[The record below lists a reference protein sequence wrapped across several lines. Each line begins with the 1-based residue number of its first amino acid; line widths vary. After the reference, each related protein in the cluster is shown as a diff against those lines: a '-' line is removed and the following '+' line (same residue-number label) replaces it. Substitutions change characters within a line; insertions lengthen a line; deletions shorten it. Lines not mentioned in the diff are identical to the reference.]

1 MSKKYIISYGFNAGN
16 FIQEGTDIARIT
28 PDDNG
33 GFLFQEGD
41 EGDAR
46 SNNRLDDVG
55 ANWWGYKPGDSKSF
69 DEQMSLDNVLVSF
82 LNQGVLTQADDLYDK
97 ILSTIDLGGDLKQ
110 QRIIFTSQ
118 PIGIFSFAQASKGLI
133 RSVEYYC
140 PSEDRIIAPDSVFKG
155 DLNGKEYYFFEGANE
170 EEILVERRQEGT
182 TDILR
187 TCPFATAQLN
197 YDSGMVLPYDKESK
211 IINFYDKYKLRYT
224 STTKKVYQIR
234 EKKGG
239 GYAPYVDLYCPLGGN
254 WKFTTN
260 TMLVQ
265 ALPMILLARVLERA
279 GVRTRVFAT
288 SFMQTGGEENFMVSP
303 ILVKEYGE
311 PLDLNKLAIYSSDK
325 RLFRFHLFNALLGQF
340 YKNGNLKTRHT
351 QTQGVDTDQIYRLMP
366 RVKNYYQYQM
376 DTGAFPKTNIDKGL
390 MIFGGTPMNLREPEE
405 DNLSYD
411 RTQQKI
417 INEFYRI
424 SDYVSLM
431 MSKKPDSVI
440 KKIFEREEDR
450 KISKQQ
456 VAQTLRNTIT
466 QILAPIRRPANP
478 TEDDLMLTDS
488 DKDFK
493 QQDEKRAEL
502 LELINR
508 YTS

>member
-1 MSKKYIISYGFNAGN
+1 MSKKYIISYGFDANK
-16 FIQEGTDIARIT
+16 FIKEGTEIARREGVFQSG
-28 PDDNG
+28 DDG
-33 GFLFQEGD
+33 E
-41 EGDAR
+41 AR
-46 SNNRLDDVG
+46 RDRDRDDIG
-55 ANWWGYKPGDSKSF
+55 ANWWGYKPNDSRSF
-69 DEQMSLDNVLVSF
+69 NEQMSLDNVLISF
-82 LNQGVLTQADDLYDK
+82 LNQGMLTQADDLYDK
-97 ILSTIDLGGDLKQ
+97 ILSNIDLGGDLKQ

-140 PSEDRIIAPDSVFKG
+140 PSEDRIIPADSVFKG
-155 DLNGKEYYFFEGANE
+155 DLNGKEYYFFEGAND

-182 TDILR
+182 TAILKN
-187 TCPFATAQLN
+187 CPFATAQLN
-197 YDSGMVLPYDKESK
+197 YDSGMVLPYDKEGK
-211 IINFYDKYKLRYT
+211 IINFYDKYKLRYS

-239 GYAPYVDLYCPLGGN
+239 GYAPYVDLYCPVGGN
-254 WKFTTN
+254 ANWTTD

-265 ALPMILLARVLERA
+265 ALPMILLSRVLERA

-288 SFMQTGGEENFMVSP
+288 TFMKVIGDTNYMVTP
-303 ILVKEYGE
+303 VLVKEYGE
-311 PLDLNKLAIYSSDK
+311 PLDLNKLAIYTSDK
-325 RLFRFHLFNALLGQF
+325 RLFRYHLFNALLGWF
-340 YKNGNLKTRHT
+340 VEDGDLRSNHGRHRILST
-351 QTQGVDTDQIYRLMP
+351 AEIYNIMP

-376 DTGAFPKTNIDKGL
+376 DKGAIPKTNIDKGL
-390 MIFGGTPMNLREPEE
+390 MIFGGTPI
-405 DNLSYD
+405 NLSRPEQDSLRYES
-411 RTQQKI
+411 TQQKI

-450 KISKQQ
+450 KISKQE

-478 TEDDLMLTDS
+478 TAEDLILTDS

>member
-16 FIQEGTDIARIT
+16 FIQEGTNIARIT
-28 PDDNG
+28 PNDDNT
-33 GFLFQEGD
+33 GFLFQQGD
-41 EGDAR
+41 DGQAR
-46 SNNRLDDVG
+46 TDSRLDDVG
-55 ANWWGYKPGDSKSF
+55 ANWWGYKPNDSKSF
-69 DEQMSLDNVLVSF
+69 EEQMSIDNVLVSF
-82 LNQGVLTQADDLYDK
+82 LNQGLLTRADELYDQL
-97 ILSTIDLGGDLKQ
+97 LSSIDLGGDLKQ

-133 RSVEYYC
+133 RSLEYYC
-140 PSEDRIIAPDSVFKG
+140 PSEDRIIPPDSVFKG
-155 DLNGKEYYFFEGANE
+155 DLNGTDYYFFEGEND

-182 TDILR
+182 TAILR
-187 TCPFATAQLN
+187 NCPFATAQLN
-197 YDSGMVLPYDKESK
+197 YDSGMVLPYDKEGK

-239 GYAPYVDLYCPLGGN
+239 GYAPYVDLYTPLGADNRFG
-254 WKFTTN
+254 TEA
-260 TMLVQ
+260 MLIQ

-288 SFMQTGGEENFMVSP
+288 SFMKTLPQGANFMVSP

-311 PLDLNKLAIYSSDK
+311 PLDLNKLAIFTSDK
-325 RLFRFHLFNALLGQF
+325 RLFRYHIFNSLLGWF
-340 YKNGNLKTRHT
+340 AENGDLKTNHYST
-351 QTQGVDTDQIYRLMP
+351 YAVYNDEIYALMP

-376 DTGAFPKTNIDKGL
+376 ERGAFSKTNIDKGL
-390 MIFGGTPMNLREPEE
+390 MIFGGTNVNP
-405 DNLSYD
+405 SD
-411 RTQQKI
+411 RLNNPQVQEKI

-440 KKIFEREEDR
+440 KKIFERERDR
-450 KISKQQ
+450 KIPENE

-466 QILAPIRRPANP
+466 QILAPVRRPANP
-478 TEDDLMLTDS
+478 TEDDLILTDS

>member
-1 MSKKYIISYGFNAGN
+1 MSKKYIISYGFDAGK
-16 FIQEGTDIARIT
+16 FINEGTEIARREGVFQSG
-28 PDDNG
+28 DDTQARTNSS
-33 GFLFQEGD
+33 LD
-41 EGDAR
+41 ELG
-46 SNNRLDDVG
+46 V
-55 ANWWGYKPGDSKSF
+55 NWWGYKPNDSKSF
-69 DEQMSLDNVLVSF
+69 EEQMSIDNVLVSF
-82 LNQGVLTQADDLYDK
+82 LNQGLLTRADELYDQ

-133 RSVEYYC
+133 RSLEFYC
-140 PSEDRIIAPDSVFKG
+140 PSQDRIIPPDSVFKG
-155 DLNGKEYYFFEGANE
+155 ELNGKDYYFFEGEND

-182 TDILR
+182 TAILKN
-187 TCPFATAQLN
+187 CPFATAQLN
-197 YDSGMVLPYDKESK
+197 YDSGMILPYDKEGK
-211 IINFYDKYKLRYT
+211 IINFYDRYKLRYT

-239 GYAPYVDLYCPLGGN
+239 GYAPYVDLYTPLGADNRFG
-254 WKFTTN
+254 TEA
-260 TMLVQ
+260 MLVQ

-288 SFMQTGGEENFMVSP
+288 SFMKSKGANNFMVSP

-311 PLDLNKLAIYSSDK
+311 PLDLNKLAIFTADK
-325 RLFRFHLFNALLGQF
+325 RLFRYHIFNSLLGWF
-340 YKNGNLKTRHT
+340 VENGDLRTNHGSTY
-351 QTQGVDTDQIYRLMP
+351 GVYGNEIYALMP

-376 DTGAFPKTNIDKGL
+376 DRGAFSKKNIDKGL
-390 MIFGGTPMNLREPEE
+390 MIFGGTNVIP
-405 DNLSYD
+405 SD
-411 RTQQKI
+411 RLNNPQVQEKI

-431 MSKKPDSVI
+431 MSKKADSVI
-440 KKIFEREEDR
+440 KKIFERERDR
-450 KISKQQ
+450 KIPENE

-466 QILAPIRRPANP
+466 QILAPVRRPANP
-478 TEDDLMLTDS
+478 TEDDLKLTDS

>member
-1 MSKKYIISYGFNAGN
+1 MSKKYIISFGLDAKK
-16 FIQEGTDIARIT
+16 FIKEGTEFARQR
-28 PDDNG
+28 G
-33 GFLFQEGD
+33 VFQSGD
-41 EGDAR
+41 ERRAR
-46 SNNRLDDVG
+46 SDDKLDDVG
-55 ANWWGYKPGDSKSF
+55 ANWWGYKPNDSRSF
-69 DEQMSLDNVLVSF
+69 EEQMSMDNVLVSF
-82 LNQGVLTQADDLYDK
+82 LNQGLLTRADELYDQ

-133 RSVEYYC
+133 RSLEYYC
-140 PSEDRIIAPDSVFKG
+140 PSENRIIPPDSVFKG
-155 DLNGKEYYFFEGANE
+155 DLNGKEYYFFEGAND

-182 TDILR
+182 TSILNN
-187 TCPFATAQLN
+187 CPFATAQLN
-197 YDSGMVLPYDKESK
+197 YDSGMVLPYDKEGK

-239 GYAPYVDLYCPLGGN
+239 GYAPYVDLYCPLGAHN
-254 WKFTTN
+254 QYTSES
-260 TMLVQ
+260 MLIQ
-265 ALPMILLARVLERA
+265 AMPMILLARVLERA

-288 SFMQTGGEENFMVSP
+288 SFMKSYPTGDNKMVSP

-311 PLDLNKLAIYSSDK
+311 PLDLNKLAIYTSDK
-325 RLFRFHLFNALLGQF
+325 RFFRFHSFNAFLGWF
-340 YKNGNLKTRHT
+340 AENGDLETNHT
-351 QTQGVDTDQIYRLMP
+351 QTTMLSNSEIYEMMP

-376 DTGAFPKTNIDKGL
+376 DKGIFPKSNIDKGL
-390 MIFGGTPMNLREPEE
+390 MIFGGTPTNPGDKLNNPIVEK
-405 DNLSYD
+405 
-411 RTQQKI
+411 KI
-417 INEFYRI
+417 IDEFYKI

-450 KISKQQ
+450 KISKQE
-456 VAQTLRNTIT
+456 VAQNLRNTIT

-478 TEDDLMLTDS
+478 TEDDLILTDS

>member
-1 MSKKYIISYGFNAGN
+1 MSKKYIISYGFDAGK
-16 FIQEGTDIARIT
+16 FINEGTEIARREGVFRSA
-28 PDDNG
+28 DDN
-33 GFLFQEGD
+33 E
-41 EGDAR
+41 AR
-46 SNNRLDDVG
+46 TDTDRDDVG
-55 ANWWGYKPGDSKSF
+55 SNWWGYKPNDSKSF
-69 DEQMSLDNVLVSF
+69 DQQMSLENVLVSF
-82 LNQGVLTQADDLYDK
+82 LNQGILTRADDLYDK
-97 ILSTIDLGGDLKQ
+97 LLSNIDLGGDLKQ
-110 QRIIFTSQ
+110 QRVIFTSQ

-133 RSVEYYC
+133 RSAEYYC
-140 PSEDRIIAPDSVFKG
+140 PSEDRIISPDSVFKG
-155 DLNGKEYYFFEGANE
+155 DLNGREYYFFEGAND

-197 YDSGMVLPYDKESK
+197 YDSGMVLPYDKEGK

-239 GYAPYVDLYCPLGGN
+239 GYAPYVDLYTPLGAD
-254 WKFTTN
+254 WEQSTE
-260 TMLVQ
+260 TMLIQ
-265 ALPMILLARVLERA
+265 SLPMILLARVLERA

-288 SFMQTGGEENFMVSP
+288 SFMQTRNRENTMVSP
-303 ILVKEYGE
+303 ILVKNYGE
-311 PLDLNKLAIYSSDK
+311 PLDLNKLAIFTADK
-325 RLFRFHLFNALLGQF
+325 RMFRYHLFNSLLGWF
-340 YKNGNLKTRHT
+340 VENGDLKSNH
-351 QTQGVDTDQIYRLMP
+351 GNHISMYGDSIYAIMP
-366 RVKNYYQYQM
+366 RVKNFYEYQM
-376 DTGAFPKTNIDKGL
+376 KKGAIPLNNIDKGL
-390 MIFGGTPMNLREPEE
+390 MIFGGTKITKTDKFNDPRVQ
-405 DNLSYD
+405 
-411 RTQQKI
+411 TKI

-440 KKIFEREEDR
+440 KKIFEREKER
-450 KISKQQ
+450 KIPENE

-466 QILAPIRRPANP
+466 QILAPVRRPNNP
-478 TEDDLMLTDS
+478 TEEDLIYTDS

>member
-1 MSKKYIISYGFNAGN
+1 MSKKYIISYGLDANQ
-16 FIQEGTDIARIT
+16 FIREGTEIARRE
-28 PDDNG
+28 G
-33 GFLFQEGD
+33 VFQAGD
-41 EGDAR
+41 ERQAR
-46 SNNRLDDVG
+46 TDPDRDDVG
-55 ANWWGYKPGDSKSF
+55 ANWWGYKPNDTRSF
-69 DEQMSLDNVLVSF
+69 DEQMSMDNVLVSF
-82 LNQGVLTQADDLYDK
+82 LNQGLLTRADELYDQ

-155 DLNGKEYYFFEGANE
+155 ELNGKEYYFFEGVNDE
-170 EEILVERRQEGT
+170 DILVERRQECT

-197 YDSGMVLPYDKESK
+197 YDSGMVLPYDKEGK

-239 GYAPYVDLYCPLGGN
+239 GYAPYVDLYCPLGAHN
-254 WKFTTN
+254 QYTTES
-260 TMLVQ
+260 MLIQ
-265 ALPMILLARVLERA
+265 AMPMILLARVLERA

-288 SFMQTGGEENFMVSP
+288 SFMKSYRTQSENIMVSP
-303 ILVKEYGE
+303 ILVKEYGV
-311 PLDLNKLAIYSSDK
+311 PLDLNKLAIYTSDK
-325 RLFRFHLFNALLGQF
+325 RFFRFHSFNAFLGWF
-340 YKNGNLKTRHT
+340 KENGDLETDHSHT
-351 QTQGVDTDQIYRLMP
+351 TMLSNSEIYQMMP

-376 DTGAFPKTNIDKGL
+376 DRGTFPKTNIDKGL
-390 MIFGGTPMNLREPEE
+390 MIFGGTPTAPSDL
-405 DNLSYD
+405 LSSPSV
-411 RTQQKI
+411 QKKI
-417 INEFYRI
+417 IDEFYKI

-440 KKIFEREEDR
+440 KKIFERESDR
-450 KISKQQ
+450 RIPENE

-466 QILAPIRRPANP
+466 QILAPVRRPANP
-478 TEDDLMLTDS
+478 TEDDLILTDS

>member
-1 MSKKYIISYGFNAGN
+1 MSKKYIISYGLDANK
-16 FIQEGTDIARIT
+16 FIREGTEIARRE
-28 PDDNG
+28 G
-33 GFLFQEGD
+33 VFQSGD
-41 EGDAR
+41 EREAR
-46 SNNRLDDVG
+46 SNPSLDDVG
-55 ANWWGYKPGDSKSF
+55 ANWWGYKPNDSRSF
-69 DEQMSLDNVLVSF
+69 DEQMSTDNVLVSF
-82 LNQGVLTQADDLYDK
+82 LNQGLLTRADELYDQ

-133 RSVEYYC
+133 RSLEYYC
-140 PSEDRIIAPDSVFKG
+140 PSEDRIIPADSVFKG
-155 DLNGKEYYFFEGANE
+155 DLNGKDYYFFEGNND

-182 TDILR
+182 TAILR
-187 TCPFATAQLN
+187 NCPFATAQLN
-197 YDSGMVLPYDKESK
+197 YDSGMVLPYDKEGK

-239 GYAPYVDLYCPLGGN
+239 GYAPYVDLYCPLGAHN
-254 WKFTTN
+254 QYTTES
-260 TMLVQ
+260 MLIQ
-265 ALPMILLARVLERA
+265 AMPMILLARVLERA

-288 SFMQTGGEENFMVSP
+288 SFMQSYNTPSVNFMVSP
-303 ILVKEYGE
+303 ILVKEYGV
-311 PLDLNKLAIYSSDK
+311 PLDLNKLAIYTSDK
-325 RLFRFHLFNALLGQF
+325 RFFRFHSFNAFLGWF
-340 YKNGNLKTRHT
+340 KENGDLETDHYHT
-351 QTQGVDTDQIYRLMP
+351 TMLSNSQIYEMMP

-376 DTGAFPKTNIDKGL
+376 DRGAFPKTNIDKGL
-390 MIFGGTPMNLREPEE
+390 MIFGGTPTNPS
-405 DNLSYD
+405 DVLSNPVV
-411 RTQQKI
+411 QKKI
-417 INEFYRI
+417 IDEFYKI

-440 KKIFEREEDR
+440 KKIFEREADR
-450 KISKQQ
+450 NISKQE

-466 QILAPIRRPANP
+466 QILAPVRRPANP
-478 TEDDLMLTDS
+478 TQDDLILTDS

>member
-1 MSKKYIISYGFNAGN
+1 MSKKYIISYGFDANQ
-16 FIQEGTDIARIT
+16 FIKEGTDIARRE
-28 PDDNG
+28 NV
-33 GFLFQEGD
+33 FVFRD
-41 EGDAR
+41 EERAR
-46 SNNRLDDVG
+46 TATILDDVG
-55 ANWWGYKPGDSKSF
+55 ANWWGYKPGDSRSF
-69 DEQMSLDNVLVSF
+69 DEQMSMDNVLVSF
-82 LNQGVLTQADDLYDK
+82 LNQGLLTRADEIYDQ

-140 PSEDRIIAPDSVFKG
+140 PSEDRIIPADSVFKG
-155 DLNGKEYYFFEGANE
+155 DLNGKEYYFFEGVND
-170 EEILVERRQEGT
+170 EEILLERRQEGT
-182 TDILR
+182 TAILKN
-187 TCPFATAQLN
+187 CPFATAQLN
-197 YDSGMVLPYDKESK
+197 YDSGMVLPYDKEGK

-239 GYAPYVDLYCPLGGN
+239 GYAPYVDLYCPLGAN
-254 WKFTTN
+254 NLFTTE
-260 TMLVQ
+260 TMLIQ
-265 ALPMILLARVLERA
+265 AMPMILLARVLERA

-288 SFMQTGGEENFMVSP
+288 SFMKTSAGANFMVSP
-303 ILVKEYGE
+303 ILVKEYGV
-311 PLDLNKLAIYSSDK
+311 PLDLNKLAIYTSDK
-325 RLFRFHLFNALLGQF
+325 RFFRFHSFNAFLGWF
-340 YKNGNLKTRHT
+340 KENGDLEVTHS
-351 QTQGVDTDQIYRLMP
+351 QTYGVENAEIYTLMP
-366 RVKNYYQYQM
+366 RVKNFYQYKM
-376 DTGAFPKTNIDKGL
+376 DKGEIPKTNIDKGL
-390 MIFGGTPMNLREPEE
+390 MIFGGTPMNNDRPS
-405 DNLSYD
+405 DDSFSYD
-411 RTQQKI
+411 STIQKI

-456 VAQTLRNTIT
+456 IAQTLRNTIT
-466 QILAPIRRPANP
+466 QILAPIRRPSNP
-478 TEDDLMLTDS
+478 SQDDLKLTDS

-493 QQDEKRAEL
+493 QQDERRAEL

>member
-1 MSKKYIISYGFNAGN
+1 MSKKYIISYGLDANN
-16 FIQEGTDIARIT
+16 FIREGTEIARRE
-28 PDDNG
+28 G
-33 GFLFQEGD
+33 VFQSGD

-46 SNNRLDDVG
+46 TNGSLDDVG
-55 ANWWGYKPGDSKSF
+55 ANWWGYKPNDSKSF
-69 DEQMSLDNVLVSF
+69 DEQMSMDNVLVSF
-82 LNQGVLTQADDLYDK
+82 LNQGLLTRADELYDQ

-155 DLNGKEYYFFEGANE
+155 ELNGKEYYFFEGVND

-197 YDSGMVLPYDKESK
+197 YDSGMVLPYDKEGK

-239 GYAPYVDLYCPLGGN
+239 GYAPYVDLYCPLGAHN
-254 WKFTTN
+254 RYTTES
-260 TMLVQ
+260 MLIQ
-265 ALPMILLARVLERA
+265 AMPMILLARVLERA

-288 SFMQTGGEENFMVSP
+288 SFMQSYMTQSDNIMVSP
-303 ILVKEYGE
+303 ILVKEYGV
-311 PLDLNKLAIYSSDK
+311 PLDLNKLAIYTSDK
-325 RLFRFHLFNALLGQF
+325 RFFRFHSFNAFLGWF
-340 YKNGNLKTRHT
+340 KENGDLETDHSHT
-351 QTQGVDTDQIYRLMP
+351 TMLSNSEIYQMMP

-376 DTGAFPKTNIDKGL
+376 DRGTFPKTNIDKGL
-390 MIFGGTPMNLREPEE
+390 MIFGGTPTAPSDL
-405 DNLSYD
+405 LSSPSV
-411 RTQQKI
+411 QKKI
-417 INEFYRI
+417 IDEFYKI

-431 MSKKPDSVI
+431 MSKKPNSVI

-450 KISKQQ
+450 KISKQE

-466 QILAPIRRPANP
+466 QILAPVRRPSNP
-478 TEDDLMLTDS
+478 TEDDLILTDS

-493 QQDEKRAEL
+493 QQDERRAEL

-508 YTS
+508 FIS

>member
-1 MSKKYIISYGFNAGN
+1 MSKKYIISYGLDANN
-16 FIQEGTDIARIT
+16 FIREGTEIARRE
-28 PDDNG
+28 G
-33 GFLFQEGD
+33 VFQSGD

-46 SNNRLDDVG
+46 RNGSLDDVG
-55 ANWWGYKPGDSKSF
+55 ANWWGYKPNDTRSF
-69 DEQMSLDNVLVSF
+69 DEQMSMDNVLVSF
-82 LNQGVLTQADDLYDK
+82 LNQGLLTRADELYDQ

-155 DLNGKEYYFFEGANE
+155 ELNGKEYYFFEGVND

-197 YDSGMVLPYDKESK
+197 YDSGMVLPYDKEGK

-239 GYAPYVDLYCPLGGN
+239 GYAPYVDLYCPLGAHN
-254 WKFTTN
+254 QYTTES
-260 TMLVQ
+260 MLIQ
-265 ALPMILLARVLERA
+265 AMPMILLARVLERA

-288 SFMQTGGEENFMVSP
+288 SFMKSYMTQSDNIMVSP
-303 ILVKEYGE
+303 ILVKEYGV
-311 PLDLNKLAIYSSDK
+311 PLDLNKLAIYTSDK
-325 RLFRFHLFNALLGQF
+325 RFFRFHSFNAFLGWF
-340 YKNGNLKTRHT
+340 KENGDLETDHSHT
-351 QTQGVDTDQIYRLMP
+351 TMLSNSEIYQMMP

-376 DTGAFPKTNIDKGL
+376 DRGTFPKTNIDKGL
-390 MIFGGTPMNLREPEE
+390 MIFGGTPTAPSDLLNSP
-405 DNLSYD
+405 SV
-411 RTQQKI
+411 QKKI
-417 INEFYRI
+417 IDEFYKI

-450 KISKQQ
+450 KISKQE

-478 TEDDLMLTDS
+478 TQDDLILTDS

>member
-1 MSKKYIISYGFNAGN
+1 MSKKYIISYGLDANQ
-16 FIQEGTDIARIT
+16 FIREGTEIARRE
-28 PDDNG
+28 G
-33 GFLFQEGD
+33 VFQAGD
-41 EGDAR
+41 EGQAR
-46 SNNRLDDVG
+46 TDPDRDDVG
-55 ANWWGYKPGDSKSF
+55 ANWWGYKPNDTRSF
-69 DEQMSLDNVLVSF
+69 DEQMSMDNVLVSF
-82 LNQGVLTQADDLYDK
+82 INQGLLTRADELYDQ

-140 PSEDRIIAPDSVFKG
+140 PSEDRIIPADSVFKG

-170 EEILVERRQEGT
+170 EEILLERRQEGT
-182 TDILR
+182 TAILKN
-187 TCPFATAQLN
+187 CPFATAQLN
-197 YDSGMVLPYDKESK
+197 YDSGMVLPYDKEGK

-239 GYAPYVDLYCPLGGN
+239 GYAPYVDLYCPLGAHHQY
-254 WKFTTN
+254 TTES
-260 TMLVQ
+260 MLIQ
-265 ALPMILLARVLERA
+265 AMPMILLARVLERA

-288 SFMQTGGEENFMVSP
+288 SFMKSYMTPSDNIMVSP
-303 ILVKEYGE
+303 ILVKEYGV
-311 PLDLNKLAIYSSDK
+311 PLDLNKLAIYTSDK
-325 RLFRFHLFNALLGQF
+325 RFFRFHSFNAFLGWF
-340 YKNGNLKTRHT
+340 KENGDLETDHSHT
-351 QTQGVDTDQIYRLMP
+351 TMLSNSEIYQMMP

-376 DTGAFPKTNIDKGL
+376 DRGTFPKTNIDKGL
-390 MIFGGTPMNLREPEE
+390 MIFGGTPTAPSDLLNSP
-405 DNLSYD
+405 SV
-411 RTQQKI
+411 QKKI
-417 INEFYRI
+417 IDEFYKI

-450 KISKQQ
+450 KISKQE

-466 QILAPIRRPANP
+466 QILAPLRRPANP
-478 TEDDLMLTDS
+478 TQDDLILTDS

-493 QQDEKRAEL
+493 QQDERRAEL

>member
-1 MSKKYIISYGFNAGN
+1 MSKKYIISYGFDAGR
-16 FIQEGTDIARIT
+16 FINEGTEIARREGVFQSG
-28 PDDNG
+28 DDG
-33 GFLFQEGD
+33 E
-41 EGDAR
+41 AR
-46 SNNRLDDVG
+46 RNSDLDQIG
-55 ANWWGYKPGDSKSF
+55 ANWWGYKPNDSKSF
-69 DEQMSLDNVLVSF
+69 DEQMSIDNVLVSF
-82 LNQGVLTQADDLYDK
+82 LNQGLLTRADDLYDQL
-97 ILSTIDLGGDLKQ
+97 LSNIDLGGDLKQ

-140 PSEDRIIAPDSVFKG
+140 SSEDRIIPADSVFKS
-155 DLNGKEYYFFEGANE
+155 DLNGKEYYFFEGAND
-170 EEILVERRQEGT
+170 EEILLERRQEGT
-182 TDILR
+182 TAILKN
-187 TCPFATAQLN
+187 CPFATAQLN
-197 YDSGMVLPYDKESK
+197 YDSGMVLPYDKEGK
-211 IINFYDKYKLRYT
+211 IINFYDKYKLRYS

-239 GYAPYVDLYCPLGGN
+239 GYAPYVDLYTPLGADNRFG
-254 WKFTTN
+254 TEA
-260 TMLVQ
+260 MLVQ

-288 SFMQTGGEENFMVSP
+288 SFMKSRNDNFMVSP

-311 PLDLNKLAIYSSDK
+311 PLDLNKLAIFTADK
-325 RLFRFHLFNALLGQF
+325 RLFRYHIFNSLLGWFVQ
-340 YKNGNLKTRHT
+340 NGDLRTNHNNTY
-351 QTQGVDTDQIYRLMP
+351 GVYNNEIYALMP

-376 DTGAFPKTNIDKGL
+376 ERGAFSKTNIDKGL
-390 MIFGGTPMNLREPEE
+390 MIFGGTEVTPSDRL
-405 DNLSYD
+405 DNPIV
-411 RTQQKI
+411 QQKI

-478 TEDDLMLTDS
+478 TQDDLILTDS